1 MKKRRLETMN
11 VLNLLSRVRAQEADR
26 AIARA
31 LHISRTTVKKYRTWF
46 EAEGL
51 VTSSPLPTL
60 HELHQR
66 LQASFGN
73 SHAPQNQ
80 SSITTYRTEIERWLE
95 LGLGPRNVFQKLNAR
110 PGFTASE
117 SAVYRCVRNSNP
129 SAPPEAFVRIETV
142 PGEVAQVDF
151 GEVRALIDPVTQ
163 TPRRTWIFTM
173 VLAWSRHQYVEFV
186 FDQSLT
192 TWLLCHQHAFAFFS
206 GVPKRIVLDNLK
218 AAIVRAYTKD
228 QDAEVTRAYA
238 ECAQHFGFLID
249 PCLPRQ
255 PRHKGKVERG
265 GVRYVKQ
272 NLIPLL
278 EPYTTLPEANVQAR
292 QWSLGRAGLRVHGTT
307 HQVPLARFTQIEQAA
322 LLPLPCTA
330 YDPAVWKAVKLH
342 RDGHVVFEKA
352 FYSAPFRFVGQTLWV
367 RAGLREIRLFSDDFE
382 LIATHARA
390 TQAGQRLT
398 VLDHL
403 PPEKVRGATLTRDL
417 CYAQARDIGPA
428 TTQVVAELLEARPV
442 DKFRTVLRV
451 LHLADTYTPAR
462 LEAACARGV
471 AFGDTSLPTLKRI
484 LVEKLEL
491 QTLPLPLPARA
502 AAFVFV
508 RPAEELAQVVSGGV
522 AWN

>member
-1 MKKRRLETMN
+1 
-11 VLNLLSRVRAQEADR
+11 
-26 AIARA
+26 
-31 LHISRTTVKKYRTWF
+31 
-46 EAEGL
+46 
-51 VTSSPLPTL
+51 
-60 HELHQR
+60 
-66 LQASFGN
+66 
-73 SHAPQNQ
+73 
-80 SSITTYRTEIERWLE
+80 
-95 LGLGPRNVFQKLNAR
+95 
-110 PGFTASE
+110 
-117 SAVYRCVRNSNP
+117 
-129 SAPPEAFVRIETV
+129 
-142 PGEVAQVDF
+142 
-151 GEVRALIDPVTQ
+151 VRALIDPTTQ
-163 TPRRTWIFTM
+163 TPRRTWVFTM
-173 VLAWSRHQYVEFV
+173 VLGWSRHQYVEFV

-218 AAIVRAYTKD
+218 AAIVRAYTKN

-265 GVRYVKQ
+265 VRYVKQ

-278 EPYTTLPEANVQAR
+278 ERHTTRAEANVQAH
-292 QWSLGRAGLRVHGTT
+292 QWALGTAGLRVHGTT
-307 HQVPLARFTQIEQAA
+307 HQIPLTRFTQIEQAA
-322 LLPLPCTA
+322 LLPLPRTA

-367 RAGLREIRLFSDDFE
+367 RAGLRETRLFSDDFE

-403 PPEKVRGATLTRDL
+403 PPEKIRGATLTRDL
-417 CYAQARDIGPA
+417 CYAQAQDIGPA

-491 QTLPLPLPARA
+491 QTLPLPLPVRA
-502 AAFVFV
+502 ESFVFV